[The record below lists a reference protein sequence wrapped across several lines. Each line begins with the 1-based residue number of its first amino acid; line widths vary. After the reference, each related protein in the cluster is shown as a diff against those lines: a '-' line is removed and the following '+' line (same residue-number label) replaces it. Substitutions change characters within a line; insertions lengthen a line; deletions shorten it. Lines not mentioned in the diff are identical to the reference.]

1 VKAVFKSLGI
11 VFALVLLGG
20 VMAYLAGFFDQK
32 IPIDFSGV
40 VPAATSMEPFT
51 VKIAEKPLIEQ
62 AAGTLRAKVET
73 VISPLI
79 TATISSI
86 AVRAGDEVKAGQVL
100 ATLDSRELKARVD
113 QVHQAVVAAG
123 ARLKQTEKDLA
134 RVKRIMRADPG
145 AVSKAERD
153 RVQTALSTAQ
163 AELIRLRRQKDEA
176 ETALS
181 YSKLAAPI
189 AGRIVERYGDPGDT
203 AIQGEP
209 LLRMY
214 DPSTLRLEAN
224 VRESVASKLVKNQPF
239 TVEIDALKKKYGVIV
254 DEIVPSA
261 DPGSRSFL
269 VKASLSGGS
278 GLYPGMFGRLLIP
291 IGKIDKMYIP
301 RNAVTQVG
309 QLDFVIVD
317 TAQGAVR
324 RYVRLGESGP
334 NDSIEVISGLAE
346 GETVLLASQ

>member
-1 VKAVFKSLGI
+1 MKIALKTLAI
-11 VFALVLLGG
+11 IFALVLLGG
-20 VMAYLAGFFDQK
+20 VMAYLAGFFHEK
-32 IPIDFSGV
+32 IPIDFSQV
-40 VPAATSMEPFT
+40 VPASGIGGKFT
-51 VKIAEKPLIEQ
+51 VKITKEPLIEQ

-79 TATISSI
+79 TARISSI
-86 AVRAGDEVKAGQVL
+86 AVRAGDEVQAGQVL
-100 ATLDSRELKARVD
+100 VILDSRELKARVD
-113 QVHQAVVAAG
+113 QVHQAVVAAD

-134 RVKRIMRADPG
+134 RIKRIIRADPG

-163 AELIRLRRQKDEA
+163 AERVRLKRQKDEA

-189 AGRIVERYGDPGDT
+189 AGRVVERLGDPGDT

-214 DPSTLRLEAN
+214 DPATLRLEAN
-224 VRESVASKLVKNQPF
+224 VRESVASKLTQGQPL
-239 TVEIDALKKKYGVIV
+239 TAEIDALKKKYSVVV

-269 VKASLSGGS
+269 VKVNLPDGA
-278 GLYPGMFGRLLIP
+278 GLYPGMFGRLIIP
-291 IGKIDKMYIP
+291 IGKVEKIYIP
-301 RNAVTQVG
+301 AKAITHVG
-309 QLDFVIVD
+309 QLDFVIVN
-317 TAQGAVR
+317 TKQGAVR
-324 RYVRLGESGP
+324 RYVRLGEFGP
-334 NDSIEVISGLAE
+334 NDRVEVISGLAA
-346 GETVLLASQ
+346 GETVLIAG